1 MSILTINY
9 RGKKMQNIFIK
20 IPLSEYEIKED
31 FPNMLENDKKGYSVF
46 REHILKAE
54 IKGEVF
60 RINLLMFPDQ
70 TNSKYIEVQ

>member
-1 MSILTINY
+1 
-9 RGKKMQNIFIK
+9 MQNIFIK

-54 IKGEVF
+54 IKGEIF
-60 RINLLMFPDQ
+60 KIN
-70 TNSKYIEVQ
+70 